1 MTMISQKAP
10 FSCKYDK
17 CYFVFRSEMNIAQ
30 HVVFCIIYR
39 KSFWND
45 AYIYVSGDC
54 IDGGDVMVVDYDEV
68 SYFLQ

>member
-1 MTMISQKAP
+1 
-10 FSCKYDK
+10 
-17 CYFVFRSEMNIAQ
+17 MNIAQ
-30 HVVFCIIYR
+30 HVVLCIIYR
-39 KSFWND
+39 KSFWKD